1 MTAIEQ
7 NAYMLLEKLF
17 AKRDYVN
24 AENIHELTGLSPN
37 DINDAVEHLENIGA
51 LKVQTAM
58 GTAPYNFLFVEVT
71 VRGRIIYQQS
81 KEESAKPKEQT
92 GVKVLILASNP
103 SDTPRLNIEEEVR
116 QITLKIQASSH
127 REFVQLIPAF
137 AVRTTDLLQLLNQ
150 FEPQIVHFSGHGHH
164 SGEIILTN
172 ESGESQPVSSES
184 IKALFTAMKDNIR
197 VVLLNACYS
206 QTQAKAITEV
216 IDCAIGFNDSISDD
230 AAISFAAAFYRAIG
244 FGRSVKNAFDQAIV
258 ELKLQDSPEVM
269 KPVLLARNGA
279 DPSEIFLVG

>member
-1 MTAIEQ
+1 MV
-7 NAYMLLEKLF
+7 LEKLSE
-17 AKRDYVN
+17 KRGYVDN
-24 AENIHELTGLSPN
+24 ETIRKLTGLSPD
-37 DINDAVEHLENIGA
+37 DINDAVEHLENIMAMKVHSA
-51 LKVQTAM
+51 L
-58 GTAPYNFLFVEVT
+58 GTTPYNFLFVEVT
-71 VRGRIIYQQS
+71 ARGRNIYQQL
-81 KEESAKPKEQT
+81 KEESTKPKELT
-92 GVKVLILASNP
+92 EITVLILASNP
-103 SDTPRLNIEEEVR
+103 IDTPRLNIDEEVR
-116 QITLKIQASSH
+116 QISQKIQASSH
-127 REFVQLIPAF
+127 RDFVKLIPAL

-150 FEPQIVHFSGHGHH
+150 FEPQIVHFSGHGYH
-164 SGEIILTN
+164 SGEIILMN

-244 FGRSVKNAFDQAIV
+244 FGRSVKNAFEQAIV
-258 ELKLQDSPEVM
+258 ELKLQDSPEAM
-269 KPVLLARNGA
+269 KPVLMARNGA